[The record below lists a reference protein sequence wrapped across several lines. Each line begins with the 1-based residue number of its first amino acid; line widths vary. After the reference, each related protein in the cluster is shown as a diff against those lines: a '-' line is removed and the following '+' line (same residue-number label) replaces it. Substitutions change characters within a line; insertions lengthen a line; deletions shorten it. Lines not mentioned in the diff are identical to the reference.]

1 MTKPGSAIAL
11 TSALLLL
18 AAACGSGQP
27 AKTGAG
33 TGAAGSPPQ
42 LRSVHQLQT
51 VFNSASKEPT
61 LVVLLS
67 PT

>member
-1 MTKPGSAIAL
+1 MTKPASAITLAA
-11 TSALLLL
+11 ALLLL

-27 AKTGAG
+27 AKTGAA
-33 TGAAGSPPQ
+33 THAASSPPQ
-42 LRSVHQLQT
+42 LKSIHQLQT
-51 VFNSASKEPT
+51 VFNSASGDPT

>member
-1 MTKPGSAIAL
+1 MTMRGSAIAL
-11 TSALLLL
+11 AAALLLL
-18 AAACGSGQP
+18 AAACGSGQR

-33 TGAAGSPPQ
+33 TSAAGSPPQ
-42 LRSVHQLQT
+42 LKSIHQLQT